1 MSLFSKIQFDRKDF
15 TPFPIENLLA
25 GDLDTLVVEAQANVG
40 AVGQTEGGVDNA
52 VREGSSVG
60 VGQGQAV
67 GIGTTIVQGLG
78 ISRPLADQMVVGV
91 SSKTSVA
98 SVAGVASKAVERV
111 SSIGSVRVSTIV
123 EGSVEGR
130 SQSSSSIDGGEGSID
145 TRIQQG
151 ISISLRLSISITL
164 AKQMGDSSIS
174 SKSSG
179 VGSQTSVARE
189 TSSISKS
196 TIRESCVIEGSV
208 VGSSNN
214 SSSIGGCKG
223 SIGTRIQQGISISIS
238 FGLSISKSHSRQSRS
253 NNKEFHDGY
262 FNSSDQ

>member
-98 SVAGVASKAVERV
+98 GVASKAVERV

-130 SQSSSSIDGGEGSID
+130 SQSSSSIGGGEGSID

-174 SKSSG
+174 SKSGG

-196 TIRESCVIEGSV
+196 SIRESCVIEGSV

-214 SSSIGGCKG
+214 S
-223 SIGTRIQQGISISIS
+223 S

-253 NNKEFHDGY
+253 NNKEFHDGF
-262 FNSSDQ
+262 FNSS